1 MKVVAIIQAR
11 MGSSR
16 LPGKV
21 LMDIAGRSM
30 LARVVERVQRAP
42 GIHEV
47 VVATTVAPADDAVA
61 AEAGRLGVTCFR
73 GSEQDVLDRYYQCAQ
88 AHAAQ
93 VIVRVTADCPL
104 LDPEVTGHVVAAFLE
119 HRPDYASNTLERT
132 YPRGLDTEVF
142 SMDALTRAWREAL
155 QPHQREHVTPYFYEN
170 PDVFRLLPVPET
182 SGGEFS
188 VHRWTVDTPADL
200 ELVRT
205 VYALLGAEASLSW
218 HQVVA
223 LFIHRP
229 HLLEINA
236 HVEQKGFKR
245 VSL

>member
-1 MKVVAIIQAR
+1 MRVVAVIQAR

-170 PDVFRLLPVPET
+170 PDLFTLLSVT
-182 SGGEFS
+182 DCDGEYGH
-188 VHRWTVDTPADL
+188 HRWTVDTADDL
-200 ELVRT
+200 RFVRAVYEALGGDLFGRHEILPLLAKRPEL
-205 VYALLGAEASLSW
+205 AA
-218 HQVVA
+218 
-223 LFIHRP
+223 
-229 HLLEINA
+229 INA
-236 HVEQKGFKR
+236 HVRQKAL
-245 VSL
+245 VQP